1 MSIKADSETIFP
13 NNRPCWHQIPQIRLI
28 SSDPSPGL
36 ILEIA
41 LPYKSTNP
49 MLLKFF
55 FSRLSLEKQV
65 SYLKTKG
72 IGLGTRLKGGRKIH
86 IYMLNDLFV
95 EVLYKNDNADES
107 PEKLNMLRGLKSLND
122 YLANEFKTSF

>member
-1 MSIKADSETIFP
+1 MFL
-13 NNRPCWHQIPQIRLI
+13 R
-28 SSDPSPGL
+28 
-36 ILEIA
+36 
-41 LPYKSTNP
+41 
-49 MLLKFF
+49 FF

-65 SYLKTKG
+65 SYLKKKG

-95 EVLYKNDNADES
+95 EVFYKNDNADDA

-122 YLANEFKTSF
+122 YLANEFKASF

>member
-1 MSIKADSETIFP
+1 M
-13 NNRPCWHQIPQIRLI
+13 
-28 SSDPSPGL
+28 
-36 ILEIA
+36 EIA
-41 LPYKSTNP
+41 LAYKSTNP